1 MKKFCI
7 LFLMISIF
15 IADVSY
21 AQSVDSRTIFM
32 GSPSGSRTDSGEMT
46 KEQHDAIWKRITRK
60 ADSLVAAGIIPPV
73 NPDAVVDL
81 HWPLHSLVDSTGYWR
96 AGHFPDHNSRTGR
109 LLDYNGGDRT
119 YDRRSDGYNH
129 SGTDFILWPF
139 SWHKMD
145 NNEVEVVAAAAGY
158 IVDKDSQNPD
168 KRCYDFSHG
177 TFDFNSVWVQH
188 DDGTFAWYV
197 HLKRNSLTTK
207 RIGQR
212 VEVGEFLGFVGS
224 SGWSWE
230 PHLHFELS
238 TKKTQSGSYMID
250 PNIGTENQFPQITW
264 APGIQ
269 RPYYD
274 SAINKIMTH
283 SSPPNFNVPCP
294 TPAIIN
300 EKNEFNGG
308 DSLYVAS
315 YYRDQLTG
323 QSAQYTI
330 YRSDDS
336 IFETWT
342 HNIPQDFPHPS
353 VLEPDWANQSHFCWG
368 YKIPIGSLAGNW
380 RVEAE
385 YEGTTY
391 EHHFM
396 VLADD
401 PLPVFLSS
409 FQLEQQ
415 DNSVLLTWSTESEV
429 NNQGFIV
436 KRKTKEEPQYTE
448 IANCSHN
455 PELIGRGTYSGSSV
469 YSYKD
474 SNVLPGQFYQY
485 QVLSVT
491 YLGSEEVI
499 TSGEILINNT
509 FASILPRDIQLY
521 QNYPNPFN
529 GFTVIPYFLPE
540 VMSVDI
546 SIYDLLGQ
554 KILTLVNAEKN
565 DGNHKVVWN
574 TNDTNLNS
582 GVYFVV
588 LKTSR
593 TSLSNKCL
601 IIN

>member
-1 MKKFCI
+1 
-7 LFLMISIF
+7 MISIF

-32 GSPSGSRTDSGEMT
+32 GSPSGSRTDGGEMT

-60 ADSLVAAGIIPPV
+60 SDSLVAAGVIPPA
-73 NPDAVVDL
+73 NPAIVVEL
-81 HWPLHSLVDSTGYWR
+81 QWPLHSLVDSTGYWR

-230 PHLHFELS
+230 PHLHFELAG
-238 TKKTQSGSYMID
+238 KKTQSGSSLID
-250 PNIGTENQFPQITW
+250 PNISEVGSVNLNPRITW
-264 APGIQ
+264 AAGVQ

-274 SAINKIMTH
+274 SAINKLMTH
-283 SSPPNFNVPCP
+283 SHPPNFNVECP

-300 EKNEFNGG
+300 EKNEFEGG
-308 DSLYVAS
+308 DSLYIAS
-315 YYRDQLTG
+315 YYRDQLAG

-330 YRSDDS
+330 YRPDNS
-336 IFETWT
+336 IFRSWT
-342 HNIPQDFPHPS
+342 HNITQDFPHPS
-353 VLEPDWANQSHFCWG
+353 VLEPDWVNQSHFCWG
-368 YKIPIGSLAGNW
+368 YKIPSGSLAGNW

-574 TNDTNLNS
+574 TTDANLNS